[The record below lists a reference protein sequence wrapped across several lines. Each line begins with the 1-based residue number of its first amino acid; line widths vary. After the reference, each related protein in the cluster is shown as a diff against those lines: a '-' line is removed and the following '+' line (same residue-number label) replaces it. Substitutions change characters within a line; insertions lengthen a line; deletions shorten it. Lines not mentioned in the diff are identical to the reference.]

1 MIKVLFFASIR
12 EQLKLGDL
20 NIPFSES
27 TSSVAGLIE
36 EIVKIIDR
44 GSRDIL
50 LADNVVVAVNQ
61 QIVGQEVNLSDGD
74 EVAFFPP
81 VTGG

>member
-12 EQLKLGDL
+12 EQLKASDL
-20 NIPFSES
+20 TVPFCEK
-27 TSSVAGLIE
+27 TKTIAGLIE
-36 EIVKIIDR
+36 EVIKIHTA

-50 LADNVVVAVNQ
+50 LAENVVVAVNQ
-61 QIVGQEVNLSDGD
+61 QIVDQNVNLSDGD

>member
-12 EQLKLGDL
+12 EQLKASDL
-20 NIPFSES
+20 IIPFCEK
-27 TSSVAGLIE
+27 TKTVAGLIDE
-36 EIVKIIDR
+36 VVKAHDS
-44 GSRDIL
+44 GSREIL

-61 QIVGQEVNLSDGD
+61 QIVGKDVNLFDGD